1 VNEVQVS
8 IAANLLAAGLRRDEL
23 RSLQSSLRDKIK
35 ELLNKNDISVRDE
48 ADAVL
53 NIQISMTKDE
63 AGASAALL
71 VEATLA
77 DRVLLHREIPGSQE
91 LSAIIWKQPALDL
104 VDIQAIEP
112 QAERSA
118 LSLASILGSSIA
130 QARKEYSSSP

>member
-1 VNEVQVS
+1 
-8 IAANLLAAGLRRDEL
+8 
-23 RSLQSSLRDKIK
+23 
-35 ELLNKNDISVRDE
+35 LLNKNDISVRDE